1 MAALDANRRSSD
13 FEQKYRENGDLM
25 EYAAFVFGILG
36 LVAFVRVEKLVKTL
50 KEQGIL
56 DKDYKEE

>member
-1 MAALDANRRSSD
+1 
-13 FEQKYRENGDLM
+13 M
-25 EYAAFVFGILG
+25 EAAAFVFSLMGV
-36 LVAFVRVEKLVKTL
+36 VAFVRVEKLVKTL